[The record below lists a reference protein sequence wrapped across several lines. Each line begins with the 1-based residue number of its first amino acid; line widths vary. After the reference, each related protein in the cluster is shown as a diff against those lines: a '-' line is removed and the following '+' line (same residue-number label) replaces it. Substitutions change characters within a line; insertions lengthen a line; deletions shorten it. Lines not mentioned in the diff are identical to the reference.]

1 MKVAKK
7 KQLKIAIALGAGSGL
22 RISEIVGQ
30 KQRYSKCCSAELTT
44 KIFINKI
51 TRQRR
56 KRTLCTKCNN
66 KINKETDTFLS
77 KKENDWAIPP
87 LSRDGINLEA
97 HQIKVVQGKGKKDR
111 ITVTSKWLNENNVKY
126 LPLKIPQRT
135 LQYNFTQLCK
145 KVLGKPCNFHMLRH
159 AFGNYMV
166 NEKNVPIPMV
176 QQLMGHTRIETTGV
190 YTKANPKQAIER
202 AWEAF

>member
-1 MKVAKK
+1 MPTKLISFLTFEEVSKIMKVAKK
-7 KQLKIAIALGAGSGL
+7 KQLKLAIALGAGSGL
-22 RISEIVGQ
+22 RISEIVGGD
-30 KQRYSKCCSAELTT
+30 
-44 KIFINKI
+44 
-51 TRQRR
+51 R
-56 KRTLCTKCNN
+56 KDGSV
-66 KINKETDTFLS
+66 IPALS
-77 KKENDWAIPP
+77 QDK
-87 LSRDGINLEA
+87 INLET
-97 HQIKVVQGKGKKDR
+97 HQIKVEQGKGKKDR
-111 ITVTSKWLNENNVKY
+111 ITVTSKWLNDSNIKL

-145 KVLGKPCNFHMLRH
+145 KVLGKQCNFHMLRH

-176 QQLMGHTRIETTGV
+176 QQLMGHSRIDTTGV